1 MRIAL
6 ASDHA
11 GFDLKERLRPLA
23 EGNGHDVVDCG
34 CWSRDRVDYLEYTL
48 SAVVRL
54 TRGECDRAILACGNG
69 FAMAMVANR
78 FPGIRAAVCHDSYS
92 ARTSREM
99 GDSNIL
105 VFGAR
110 VVAAEYAAEL
120 AAIWLA
126 TGFRGEEDERYA
138 QRLEA
143 VRLLDTLIVAPDW
156 LSRLELLLP
165 PAGRGPAEEAR
176 E

>member
-1 MRIAL
+1 MHIAL

-11 GFDLKERLRPLA
+11 GFDLKERLRPLVG
-23 EGNGHDVVDCG
+23 GNGHDVFDCG
-34 CWSRDRVDYLEYTL
+34 CWSRDRVDYLDYTL

-54 TRGECDRAILACGNG
+54 ARGECDRAILACGNG

-99 GDSNIL
+99 GDSNVL

-110 VVAAEYAAEL
+110 VVAIEYAAEL
-120 AAIWLA
+120 AGIWLNA
-126 TGFRGEEDERYA
+126 GFRGDEEPRYA

-143 VRLLDTLIVAPDW
+143 VGLLEALVAAPDW
-156 LSRLELLLP
+156 LSRLESRLP
-165 PAGRGPAEEAR
+165 PTRGGSPREAPK
-176 E
+176 